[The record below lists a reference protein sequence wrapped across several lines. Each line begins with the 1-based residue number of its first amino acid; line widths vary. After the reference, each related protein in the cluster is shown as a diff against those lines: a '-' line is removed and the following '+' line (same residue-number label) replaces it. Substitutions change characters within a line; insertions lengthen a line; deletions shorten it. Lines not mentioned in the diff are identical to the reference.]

1 TKAGRGPSR
10 KHGKVT
16 FDSMNELICQEILSL
31 LAITEDLLNCPDP
44 SLEVWEGYALRRNA
58 VFQRLW
64 DLPMCTEDI
73 VADSPALQPLMTS
86 VLEKDQV
93 LVQKIGQQL
102 SNISRE
108 MIELSDR
115 RRVFNAYARIAQ
127 SMGSYHHRTA

>member
-1 TKAGRGPSR
+1 
-10 KHGKVT
+10 
-16 FDSMNELICQEILSL
+16 MNELICQEILSL

-73 VADSPALQPLMTS
+73 VADSPALQPLVTL